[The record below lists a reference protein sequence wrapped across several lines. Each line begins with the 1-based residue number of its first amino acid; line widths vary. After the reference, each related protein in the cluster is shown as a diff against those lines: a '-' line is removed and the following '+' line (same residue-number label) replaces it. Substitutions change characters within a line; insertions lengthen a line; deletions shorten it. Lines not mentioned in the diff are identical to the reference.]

1 MSRQTIAETLNQKIV
16 PKTPKKD
23 EKKEK
28 KSSSD
33 RKRMTIGS
41 SKVVKNKQPKITKVF
56 QRKDD
61 RLEKE
66 RVEAEDLLTAQN
78 LEKELEKR
86 GGKMDENLDEKKE
99 EQLELDGFEMV
110 EIESSRPKA
119 VYKKVPKTK
128 KSEMVGEDD
137 LHDLSPRYGKENE
150 LVTRKGIAGLNLIS
164 AADVNKQK
172 ARDDE
177 SIEERGNRRYRTTE
191 GGVKVK
197 MKKKSKERESKNKS
211 KVMKKFIENDV
222 SLYPFFQAQ
231 DIDFQQK
238 VIDIIRQGISR
249 TFTTED
255 EILYVL
261 PRPEE
266 NIDLL
271 EDIIDLCEDSGAPL
285 TTTDTLSNLW
295 GALEGD
301 DKSNETELEILEKL
315 TGSGNIDTDANEL
328 TEDAVQNYIR
338 DISRF
343 PLLSKDE
350 EMELA
355 KRIEMGDQSAKREL
369 NNANLRLVVHTAKKY
384 MGRNLAFLDLIQEGN
399 IGLLRAVEKF
409 DWRRGYKFSTYA
421 SYWIEQNIR
430 RAVADQSR
438 PVRLPVHV
446 EEKLNRFRRERREL
460 SNQLGRNP
468 SDEELAEALEIELD
482 TVYYFKRIS
491 QDTLSIDTMV
501 GFSEDSDTSM
511 IEMIEDETVTQ
522 PMDEAS
528 NRMLREH
535 VMRIIDDCLEPREK
549 KVVLLR
555 FGLDGTAIAHTLE
568 EIGDV
573 FKVTRERVRQIEE
586 VALNKIRQHQE
597 SYKLVDFLEGIQP
610 QSFAPTVYRRDSSID
625 EDLPVNKK
633 ISLEQV
639 LDFMTDMIVQNRCS
653 VFFLR
658 GEMGSGKT
666 RLAQEVCKIIGTTEP
681 ASSPTFAL
689 SQTYPLDAN
698 KLGAKAGFNQVYHLD
713 LHRLKVIENSDFA
726 WIEEELV
733 NTKSIVFVEWPEK
746 LLKKQTFIQ
755 FLGRPVWI
763 IDCRLNEKKEYFF
776 RFKEK

>member
-1 MSRQTIAETLNQKIV
+1 MPNFYLSMSRQTIAETLNFNSKSAN
-16 PKTPKKD
+16 KD
-23 EKKEK
+23 EEKKK
-28 KSSSD
+28 KSSSN
-33 RKRMTIGS
+33 RKRLTIGS
-41 SKVVKNKQPKITKVF
+41 SKIIKNKQPKITKIF
-56 QRKDD
+56 KRKDD
-61 RLEKE
+61 RIERERLEE
-66 RVEAEDLLTAQN
+66 LDRISV
-78 LEKELEKR
+78 LE
-86 GGKMDENLDEKKE
+86 NEKKQAE
-99 EQLELDGFEMV
+99 GIENNTN
-110 EIESSRPKA
+110 EIEQIIP
-119 VYKKVPKTK
+119 VFKKNKIQTK
-128 KSEMVGEDD
+128 KTESSGEDD
-137 LHDLSPRYGKENE
+137 LQDLGPRHAKENE
-150 LVTRKGIAGLNLIS
+150 LVTRKGILGLNLIS
-164 AADVNKQK
+164 AADVNRQR
-172 ARDDE
+172 ARDDD
-177 SIEERGNRRYRTTE
+177 SIEERGTRRYRTTE

-197 MKKKSKERESKNKS
+197 MKKKSKERESKNKN

-231 DIDFQQK
+231 EIDFQQQI
-238 VIDIIRQGISR
+238 VEIIKQGITR
-249 TFTTED
+249 GFVTED
-255 EILYVL
+255 ELLYVL
-261 PRPEE
+261 PRPELE
-266 NIDLL
+266 IDLL
-271 EDIIDLCEDSGAPL
+271 EDIIDLCEDSGSPL
-285 TTTDTLSNLW
+285 SSENTLTNLW
-295 GALEGD
+295 ATLEGTEQND
-301 DKSNETELEILEKL
+301 DNEIEILEKL
-315 TGSGNIDTDANEL
+315 TGSNNIDTDANEL

-369 NNANLRLVVHTAKKY
+369 NNANLRLVVHAAKKY

-460 SNQLGRNP
+460 SNVLGRNP
-468 SDEELAEALEIELD
+468 SDEELSESLEIDLD

-491 QDTLSIDTMV
+491 QDTVSIDTIV

-522 PMDEAS
+522 PIDEAS
-528 NRMLREH
+528 NRMLRSH

-549 KVVLLR
+549 KVILLR

-568 EIGDV
+568 EIGEV

-586 VALNKIRQHQE
+586 VALAKIRNHPE

-610 QSFAPTVYRRDSSID
+610 QTFAPTAYRRDNKMD

-633 ISLEQV
+633 ISMEQV
-639 LDFMTDMIVQNRCS
+639 LEFVTAMITQDRCAL
-653 VFFLR
+653 FFLR

-666 RLAQEVCKIIGTTEP
+666 RLAQEICKIIGTTEP
-681 ASSPTFAL
+681 ATSPTFAL
-689 SQTYPLDAN
+689 SQKYGLDSN
-698 KLGAKAGFNQVYHLD
+698 KIGAKAGFNQVYHLD
-713 LHRLKVIENSDFA
+713 LHRLKILEDSDLS
-726 WIEEELV
+726 WIEEELI
-733 NTKSIVFVEWPEK
+733 NSKSVVFVEWPEK
-746 LLKKQTFIQ
+746 ILKKQTFIQ
-755 FLGRPVWI
+755 FLGRRFWI
-763 IDCRLNEKKEYFF
+763 IDCRYNKKDEHYF